1 MDPISSYF
9 VWDAD
14 PILVHLGTLHL
25 PFTISIYG
33 LVAAVIL
40 YIFGAN
46 RLEKQ
51 ARQKTHGRQEAV
63 EPDPLKMWALVIGSF
78 IIGQLIF
85 LIIPSPGFSQIGPV
99 EIRWYGLLFASAF
112 VTGYFIEKKL
122 FLDSGRTVEEL
133 ERLLTY
139 VLIATVI
146 GARLGHV
153 IFYDLGYYLN
163 NPGEIIA
170 IWHGGLASHGA
181 AIGILLAMWLYVQK
195 KPKMSFLWLADRV
208 VIPVAI
214 GGAFIRTGNF
224 FNSEIIGRPTDLP
237 WAVVFQR
244 VDMLPRHP
252 SMLYEALLSVL
263 VFALLWVIYK
273 KYAPNPPEGLIF
285 GVFLI
290 TLFTG
295 RFLIEF
301 TKVRQAA
308 FAGNWEFS
316 MGQILS
322 VPLVLA
328 GIWIIWKKTDWSK
341 PTTSES

>member
-1 MDPISSYF
+1 MDPVSSHF
-9 VWDAD
+9 IWDAD
-14 PILVHLGTLHL
+14 PILVRLGTLHL
-25 PFTISIYG
+25 PFAISIYG
-33 LVAAVIL
+33 IIAAVIFYFL
-40 YIFGAN
+40 GYN

-51 ARQKTHGRQEAV
+51 AQAKTRGRKQDV
-63 EPDPLKMWALVIGSF
+63 EPDPLKMWGLVLGSF
-78 IIGQLIF
+78 ILGQLIF
-85 LIIPSPGFSQIGPV
+85 LVIPSPGFSQIGPV

-112 VTGYFIEKKL
+112 VSGYFIEKKL

-195 KPKMSFLWLADRV
+195 KPGMSFLWLADRV

-328 GIWIIWKKTDWSK
+328 GIWIIWKKVDWSK
-341 PTTSES
+341 PTASGS